1 MAKTLIA
8 TFLPSRKIL
17 SFQNKGVSG
26 RREPPLLNLKAPF
39 SFLARVPTSRG
50 EKQHLPYKAGTT
62 EAAEPQAGAPAK
74 ESSPGES
81 SYCQPKTWPL

>member
-50 EKQHLPYKAGTT
+50 EKQHLPYKAGTA
-62 EAAEPQAGAPAK
+62 EAAEPQAGAPGWG
-74 ESSPGES
+74 PGQGKLS
-81 SYCQPKTWPL
+81 W